1 MQSEQAQAADLIFK
15 DSVSFWAKGA
25 WHWTFYCARTTL
37 TSPIAF
43 IFDVAYAP
51 MIVIVAST
59 SIVQNSV
66 SGRTF
71 LTASMAFLAVLASA
85 LVSLAGLIVGHKER
99 HLLKRFRASPMPTS
113 ALIFGF
119 IAGSAVPAL
128 LSAILAYMVAHWFF
142 GVPWPA
148 NIGLTAISWFAAL
161 LVIALMAVILSSF
174 MRRVKT
180 VTSMVMPLFFVIIG
194 ISGLF
199 YPIKLS
205 PKWLQVI
212 SWLSPTRP
220 ASDWFITSATNSS
233 FVSMYGWEPILL
245 VGWILGL
252 FIVAVRYFKWD

>member
-1 MQSEQAQAADLIFK
+1 MQSESTQAANDFFQ
-15 DSVSFWAKGA
+15 DSVSFWLRGA
-25 WHWTFYCARTTL
+25 WHWTLYCARTNL
-37 TSPIAF
+37 TSPMAF

-51 MIVIVAST
+51 MIVIVGST
-59 SIVQNSV
+59 SIVHNSA
-66 SGRTF
+66 SGRAF

-99 HLLKRFRASPMPTS
+99 HLLKRFRASPMPAS
-113 ALIFGF
+113 SIIFGF
-119 IAGSAVPAL
+119 ISGSAVPAI
-128 LSAILAYMVAHWFF
+128 LSAILAYMVAHWMF
-142 GVPWPA
+142 GVPWPSD
-148 NIGLTAISWFAAL
+148 IGMTILSWIAAL

-174 MRRVKT
+174 MRRLKT

-220 ASDWFITSATNSS
+220 ASDWFINSATGSP
-233 FVSMYGWEPILL
+233 FVSMHGWEPILL
-245 VGWILGL
+245 AGWILGL
-252 FIVAVRYFKWD
+252 FVVAVKLFKWD